1 MRTTSF
7 CKAARTAVLWCYVA
21 LGVGLAVAQPSDSDP
36 MVISASKSVAVD
48 DAAPA
53 QDLGVSDISAPAAAG
68 VVVVSTDYTEI
79 LPSAWEG
86 RGLSV
91 SEVLS
96 SLSGVQ
102 GYKQGGMGSFQ
113 TVSIRGIAARN
124 ILICLDG
131 MPLNDAG
138 GGAVDLGAMDLN
150 SIEKIEVYKD
160 RVPAK
165 FGGAGVGGVINFVSK
180 KAIGAKRVPSGQV
193 LASYGSHNTFEG
205 SAQVSSSITDSVQ
218 FSATASMRHSD
229 NDYEFN
235 NRNGTLYN
243 DEDDF
248 KDKRRNAEFTEYSGN
263 IQYRMLHDGGFFS
276 TLSGNVMHTEAG
288 NPGTEDLQTYVAKFT
303 GDMGQLAYRLEFPEY
318 FDCLLIES
326 GVTGRFEKNSSES
339 YYPLDKIGYLSK
351 DYKDLGL
358 AGYRAMPE
366 VAATLYVGDF
376 EAFLR
381 LAGSAERWEA
391 RGSVQDF
398 SLNRYTGNIAG
409 SAEYSF
415 TQWLSLLAEGNL
427 LKSIDDVDGG
437 KFQMTTGTA
446 LISDA
451 TQRKLSWSGML
462 QTNLGKKDSWIGG
475 SASFG
480 RFYRQPQLMELYGMY
495 PGTLSNPT
503 LKDESALK
511 FAAGIYLSTPKK
523 RTVFRTTYFET
534 HAENGIYWIIS
545 TNMMKAFNT
554 DKSVIRGVEME
565 LDSRPVD
572 FFQTVL
578 RATIQDPR
586 DDGLNKAYNGNLLP
600 GEPVHS
606 YYAEGTVFL
615 PLHLSS
621 TFSMDYRSRIYSDRM
636 NFTRQPPVAH
646 YNASL
651 AWQPWEKTRLV
662 FAVNNISNE
671 TYRNIFTPYPTPGRE
686 YKFTIIQ
693 GF

>member
-1 MRTTSF
+1 
-7 CKAARTAVLWCYVA
+7 
-21 LGVGLAVAQPSDSDP
+21 

-68 VVVVSTDYTEI
+68 VAVVSTDYTEI

-131 MPLNDAG
+131 MPLNDVG

-150 SIEKIEVYKD
+150 SIEKIEIYKD

-205 SAQVSSSITDSVQ
+205 SAQVSFSITDSVQ

-229 NDYEFN
+229 NDYEFD

-263 IQYRMLHDGGFFS
+263 IQYRMLHSGGFFS
-276 TLSGNVMHTEAG
+276 TLSGNIMHTEAG

-318 FDCLLIES
+318 FDCLLLES
-326 GVTGRFEKNSSES
+326 GITGRFEKNSSES

-366 VAATLYVGDF
+366 VTATLYIGDF
-376 EAFLR
+376 ETFLR
-381 LAGSAERWEA
+381 LAGSAESWEA
-391 RGSVQDF
+391 RGSVQNF

-427 LKSIDDVDGG
+427 LKSIDDIDGG

-503 LKDESALK
+503 LKDEKALK

-636 NFTRQPPVAH
+636 NFTRQPPVTH

-651 AWQPWEKTRLV
+651 AWQPWDKTRLV

>member
-7 CKAARTAVLWCYVA
+7 YKAALVAVFLCCAW
-21 LGVGLAVAQPSDSDP
+21 GTPFAQT
-36 MVISASKSVAVD
+36 VVTSKDVAVD
-48 DAAPA
+48 ESAPV
-53 QDLGVSDISAPAAAG
+53 QDLGSTEVTAPSVSG
-68 VVVVSTDYTEI
+68 VAVSGTDYMEI
-79 LPSAWEG
+79 SPSAWEG
-86 RGLSV
+86 RGLSAT
-91 SEVLS
+91 EILS
-96 SLSGVQ
+96 SLSGIQ
-102 GYKQGGMGSFQ
+102 GYTQGGMGSFQ
-113 TVSIRGIAARN
+113 TVSIRGVAARN
-124 ILICLDG
+124 ILICIDG

-138 GGAVDLGAMDLN
+138 GGAADLGAIDLN
-150 SIEKIEVYKD
+150 NIEKIEVYKD
-160 RVPAK
+160 RTPAK
-165 FGGAGVGGVINFVSK
+165 YGGSGVGGVINFVTKSAI
-180 KAIGAKRVPSGQV
+180 KASRVPTGRV
-193 LASYGSHNTFEG
+193 FASFGSHNTFEG
-205 SAQVSSSITDSVQ
+205 SAQVSASVTDSVQ

-229 NDYEFN
+229 NDYEFD

-248 KDKRRNAEFTEYSGN
+248 KDRRKNAEFTEYSGN
-263 IQYRMLHDGGFFS
+263 IQYRMLHSGGFFS

-303 GDMGQLAYRLEFPEY
+303 GDMGQLSYRLEFPEF
-318 FDCLLIES
+318 FDCLLVES
-326 GVTGRFEKNSSES
+326 GITGRFEKNSSES
-339 YYPLDKIGYLSK
+339 YYPLDKIGYLSQDFK
-351 DYKDLGL
+351 VLGL

-366 VAATLYVGDF
+366 ISATLYRGNL

-381 LAGSAERWEA
+381 LAGSAELWEA
-391 RGSVQDF
+391 RGPAQDF
-398 SLNRYTGNIAG
+398 SLNRYTGSVAG
-409 SAEYSF
+409 NVEYSF
-415 TQWLSLLAEGNL
+415 TQWFSLLAEGNV
-427 LKSIDDVDGG
+427 LKSIDDIDGG
-437 KFQMTTGTA
+437 RFQMTTGAA

-451 TQRKLSWSGML
+451 TERDLSWAGMV
-462 QTNLGKKDSWIGG
+462 QAKLGKKDSWIGG

-511 FAAGIYLSTPKK
+511 FAAGLYLSTPKQ
-523 RTVFRTTYFET
+523 RSVFRATYFET
-534 HAENGIYWIIS
+534 HAENGIYWLIS
-545 TNMMKAFNT
+545 TNMMKAFNV
-554 DKSVIRGVEME
+554 DKSVIRGVELE

-586 DDGLNKAYNGNLLP
+586 DDGLSKAYNGNLLP

-651 AWQPWEKTRLV
+651 AWQPWNKTRLV
-662 FAVNNISNE
+662 FAVNNISDE

>member
-1 MRTTSF
+1 MVAVFLCYAWDTPFAETVVTS
-7 CKAARTAVLWCYVA
+7 K
-21 LGVGLAVAQPSDSDP
+21 D
-36 MVISASKSVAVD
+36 VAVD
-48 DAAPA
+48 GSAPV
-53 QDLGVSDISAPAAAG
+53 QDLGLSEVSAPPASGIAVTG
-68 VVVVSTDYTEI
+68 TDYMEI

-86 RGLSV
+86 RGLSAA
-91 SEVLS
+91 EILS
-96 SLSGVQ
+96 TLTGIQS
-102 GYKQGGMGSFQ
+102 YTQGGMGSFQ

-124 ILICLDG
+124 VLICIDG
-131 MPLNDAG
+131 IPLNDAS
-138 GGAVDLGAMDLN
+138 GGAADLGAIDLN
-150 SIEKIEVYKD
+150 NIEKIEVYKD

-165 FGGAGVGGVINFVSK
+165 FGGAGIGGAINFISK
-180 KAIGAKRVPSGQV
+180 SSVRAMRNPTGRV
-193 LASYGSHNTFEG
+193 LASYGSHHSFEG
-205 SAQVSSSITDSVQ
+205 SAQVIAAVKDSMQ

-229 NDYEFN
+229 NDYEFE

-243 DEDDF
+243 DDDDF
-248 KDKRRNAEFTEYSGN
+248 KDRRKNAQFTEYSGN
-263 IQYRMLHDGGFFS
+263 VQYRMLHHGGYFS
-276 TLSGNVMHTEAG
+276 ILSGNIIHTEAG
-288 NPGTEDLQTYVAKFT
+288 NPGTEDLQTVVAKFT

-326 GVTGRFEKNSSES
+326 GITGRFEKNSSES

-366 VAATLYVGDF
+366 VTATLYVGDF
-376 EAFLR
+376 ETFLR
-381 LAGSAERWEA
+381 LAGSAESWEA

-427 LKSIDDVDGG
+427 LKSIDDIDGG

-503 LKDESALK
+503 LKDEKALK

-636 NFTRQPPVAH
+636 NFTRQPPVTH

-651 AWQPWEKTRLV
+651 AWLPWDKTRLV

-686 YKFTIIQ
+686 YKFTLIQ

>member
-1 MRTTSF
+1 
-7 CKAARTAVLWCYVA
+7 
-21 LGVGLAVAQPSDSDP
+21 

-68 VVVVSTDYTEI
+68 VAVVSTDYTEI

-229 NDYEFN
+229 NDYEFD

-326 GVTGRFEKNSSES
+326 GITGRFEKNSSES

-391 RGSVQDF
+391 RGTVQDF
-398 SLNRYTGNIAG
+398 GLTRYTGNIAG

-415 TQWLSLLAEGNL
+415 TQWLSLLVEGNL
-427 LKSIDDVDGG
+427 LKSIDDIDGG

-451 TQRKLSWSGML
+451 TQRKLSWSGMV

-503 LKDESALK
+503 LKDEKALK

-636 NFTRQPPVAH
+636 NFTRQPPVTH

-651 AWQPWEKTRLV
+651 AWQPWDKTRLV